1 MGSIIRNQ
9 VGFHP
14 NKTLPSSLKS
24 SHNKFFFC
32 VITPP
37 EENPWTD
44 SNSRKIYRMATTLA
58 VPIPFPSL
66 NLKWETE
73 NMAVEDKPTACSR
86 FGKTQKFYQQQKEI
100 FDDDRSLWNFGGV
113 GWLCCS
119 CIDTKELKEVEKY
132 HPQPEDPY
140 YSYMLGNGDKK
151 AKTQAYVGKARNPF
165 WKRVW
170 HNNKRF
176 RTKKTRS
183 SAGKW
188 FLEIICGPFLN
199 KESAVTFK
207 KAWSKSRGV
216 PSKRTKA
223 LELAL
228 KCHVGIYD
236 FRLPC
241 NNTCGKCRLR
251 LTTTL

>member
-1 MGSIIRNQ
+1 MATILA
-9 VGFHP
+9 VAP
-14 NKTLPSSLKS
+14 VTSSS
-24 SHNKFFFC
+24 EWHNKA
-32 VITPP
+32 
-37 EENPWTD
+37 D
-44 SNSRKIYRMATTLA
+44 D
-58 VPIPFPSL
+58 
-66 NLKWETE
+66 
-73 NMAVEDKPTACSR
+73 DKPTACSR
-86 FGKTQKFYQQQKEI
+86 FGRKKQKIYQSDKQHNLSLSAYPTIKNSSGRGGG
-100 FDDDRSLWNFGGV
+100 DNNRSLWNFGGV

-132 HPQPEDPY
+132 HPQSEDPY
-140 YSYMLGNGDKK
+140 YAYMLGNGDKE

-188 FLEIICGPFLN
+188 FIEIICGPFLN
-199 KESAVTFK
+199 KESAVIFK
-207 KAWSKSRGV
+207 KTWSKSRGV

-223 LELAL
+223 LQLAL
-228 KCHVGIYD
+228 EYHVGIYD

-241 NNTCGKCRLR
+241 NNTCGKCRLMSP
-251 LTTTL
+251 LSSS

>member
-1 MGSIIRNQ
+1 
-9 VGFHP
+9 
-14 NKTLPSSLKS
+14 
-24 SHNKFFFC
+24 
-32 VITPP
+32 
-37 EENPWTD
+37 
-44 SNSRKIYRMATTLA
+44 MATILA
-58 VPIPFPSL
+58 VTPVALSSDWH
-66 NLKWETE
+66 N
-73 NMAVEDKPTACSR
+73 NANNDDDDKPTACSR
-86 FGKTQKFYQQQKEI
+86 FGKKQKFYQSDKQHDLSLSAYSTTTVKSGGGGGG
-100 FDDDRSLWNFGGV
+100 DDYGNNRSLWNFGGV

-132 HPQPEDPY
+132 HPQSEDPY
-140 YSYMLGNGDKK
+140 YAYMLGNGDKE

-188 FLEIICGPFLN
+188 FIEIICGPFLN
-199 KESAVTFK
+199 KESAVIFK
-207 KAWSKSRGV
+207 KTWSKSRGV

-223 LELAL
+223 LQLAL
-228 KCHVGIYD
+228 EYHVGIYD

-241 NNTCGKCRLR
+241 NNTCGKCRLSPVSSSSSS
-251 LTTTL
+251 

>member
-1 MGSIIRNQ
+1 
-9 VGFHP
+9 
-14 NKTLPSSLKS
+14 
-24 SHNKFFFC
+24 
-32 VITPP
+32 
-37 EENPWTD
+37 
-44 SNSRKIYRMATTLA
+44 MATILA
-58 VPIPFPSL
+58 VTSSSEWH
-66 NLKWETE
+66 N
-73 NMAVEDKPTACSR
+73 NAADDVDDKPTACSR
-86 FGKTQKFYQQQKEI
+86 FGRKKQKIYQSDKQHNLSLSAYPTIKSSGR
-100 FDDDRSLWNFGGV
+100 DNNRSLWNFGGV

-132 HPQPEDPY
+132 HPQSEDPY
-140 YSYMLGNGDKK
+140 YAYMLGNGDKE

-188 FLEIICGPFLN
+188 FIEIICGPFLN
-199 KESAVTFK
+199 KESAVIFK
-207 KAWSKSRGV
+207 KTWSKSRGV

-223 LELAL
+223 LQLAL
-228 KCHVGIYD
+228 EYHVGIYD

-241 NNTCGKCRLR
+241 NNTCGKCRLMSSVSSSSSS
-251 LTTTL
+251 